1 MFARA
6 CRFHRAG
13 VEAYAHRA
21 FNFERW
27 IACFPFRYCIPFLTF
42 AGINGDS
49 NSNHRMRSLALSPKV
64 MPDILRISCAIRRI
78 PLSNPQPNLVTPA
91 GLLRQNITIGLLYPY
106 LAHLSF
112 QQYTCSLPQGRLSGS
127 RNVANRFDARQYS
140 PIQRSRHGSL
150 RIGHQRRVIHVSESI
165 EYLPSI
171 QLHLLLLK
179 AQTSHYFR
187 PAQLRVETIV
197 YYTRLKVTSEKTL
210 AGVPTVEDLVQAH
223 VDYMG
228 RLSETDREQSA
239 LLTASLN
246 IPALL
251 EVATHTLGSE
261 CYRMDKLYEGGFNQV
276 YNLAFRDENIN
287 AIVRINMPYGGGVDV
302 IPPLEERQDRVQS
315 EAATLKWLRENTS
328 IPVPRVFAY
337 DGNPDSNVGAA
348 YIIEERI
355 IGQPLHDV
363 WENLDLESRN
373 KIIQQLAPMQAQLL
387 KASFPLIGSLYE
399 DISAPT
405 ASRFYVGRSAPPV
418 QVERH
423 KINRGPWRTPRE
435 YLHSVITE
443 QIQEITFDE
452 ERVWAARKHNKADES
467 GCNIEDFKALY
478 SAILHLVDNVQLL
491 DECDHT
497 FCLSHPDFTTRNMLV
512 AYDDPTSVVAILDW
526 EGARIQPWWFTSPTP
541 AFMWDEQE
549 KSPRDSE
556 DDDTE
561 GLTWQ
566 DIFQE
571 WNNAMVALDLSPDP
585 ENGYFFGR
593 LDCLACAG
601 YASWATSMDFP
612 IDFVME
618 WRLSWPRL
626 HDSAFELLDAVLR
639 KHRPDFSLDET
650 QGGGDV
656 DNGVTAEQRELE

>member
-27 IACFPFRYCIPFLTF
+27 IACFPFR
-42 AGINGDS
+42 
-49 NSNHRMRSLALSPKV
+49 MRSLALSPKV
-64 MPDILRISCAIRRI
+64 MPDMPTSKDIVRDTKNPAIKSTAQPRNTRR
-78 PLSNPQPNLVTPA
+78 VTTAKHNNWPTV
-91 GLLRQNITIGLLYPY
+91 LQYPY

-150 RIGHQRRVIHVSESI
+150 RIGHQRRVIH
-165 EYLPSI
+165 
-171 QLHLLLLK
+171 